1 MIRRNGMV
9 RVRVMA
15 LALLLLSVD
24 SSIGLSSTIRRG
36 ALSISVSGEVA
47 ELQSAGGSLEI
58 GYRLAFP
65 QPHTHLY
72 EVTLTI
78 GRVGRGEIEVS
89 MPTWTPGSYL
99 QREFARHV
107 QDFAASDGNGQP
119 LSWTKSD
126 KATWRVRSG
135 ASAGNL
141 RTVKVFYRVYA
152 NELATQT
159 SHLDADHAYFN
170 GTSIFMYVVGAKDQ
184 PHRLKFE
191 PPAGWQVTTPL
202 GLAPDAD
209 GYFTAPNY
217 DVLADSPTE
226 IGTHRVLTFSVRNKV
241 HRVSIYGRFNFDEK
255 RLTDDLAKIVE
266 ENAKL
271 FGNLPYEHYQFL
283 IAVQPGVG
291 GGTEHIN
298 SNISMTSPEAF
309 ASEAGYRRFLG
320 LESHE
325 FFHTWNVKRLRPVA
339 LGPFD
344 YQREN
349 YTRGLWVAE
358 GITSYYGDLI
368 LRRAGMLGASEY
380 LGGLSGLLAGYE
392 GQPGRLKQSA
402 EVSSFDTWIE
412 QYRPDEHSVN
422 TAMSYY
428 TKGELLGLV
437 FDLEIRSRTKGAR
450 SLDDVMRRLM
460 ENHGLPK
467 PGFTDAQLKAT
478 FEEVAGGD
486 LTDFWNRYVAG
497 TEELDFDAW
506 LRKVGLS
513 LQKSWQPGTP
523 YANSRQEK
531 PGTLGIRFR
540 PAAAQSDRVVISN
553 VLAGL
558 PGYEGGLNSGDE
570 LVSIDGLRIDAG
582 NAARRI
588 NDLRAGQRVIVT
600 VFRREQ
606 LRTFE
611 LTAAVKPF
619 DRYQITELRDAGV
632 EPVTLRRQWLAEK

>member
-36 ALSISVSGEVA
+36 AMSIPVSGEVA

-58 GYRLAFP
+58 SYRLAFP

-271 FGNLPYEHYQFL
+271 FGSLPYEHYQFL
-283 IAVQPGVG
+283 IAVQPGIG

-368 LRRAGMLGASEY
+368 LRRAGLLGASEY

-540 PAAAQSDRVVISN
+540 PASAQSDRVVISN

-611 LTAAVKPF
+611 LIAAVKPF

>member
-1 MIRRNGMV
+1 MNKKNGKVWMRIV
-9 RVRVMA
+9 V
-15 LALLLLSVD
+15 LLLLVLSLQWGQSGVL
-24 SSIGLSSTIRRG
+24 GLPFG
-36 ALSISVSGEVA
+36 AGRVEA
-47 ELQSAGGSLEI
+47 QTAGRPLEI
-58 GYRLAFP
+58 SYRLAFP

-78 GRVGRGEIEVS
+78 GQVARGELDVS

-119 LSWTKSD
+119 LRWTKVD
-126 KATWRVRSG
+126 KATWRVMSG
-135 ASAGNL
+135 ASAGSL

-170 GTSIFMYVVGAKDQ
+170 GTSIFMYVPGAKDQ
-184 PHRLKFE
+184 PHRLKFD

-202 GLAPDAD
+202 GLAPEAD

-226 IGTHRVLTFSVRNKV
+226 IGNHKLLTFTVRNKV

-271 FGNLPYEHYQFL
+271 FGSLPYEHYQFL
-283 IAVQPGVG
+283 IAVQPGLG

-309 ASEAGYRRFLG
+309 TSEAGYRRFLG

-368 LRRAGMLGASEY
+368 LRRAGMISSGEY
-380 LGGLSGLLAGYE
+380 LGGLAGLLAGYE
-392 GQPGRLKQSA
+392 AQPGRLKQSA

-412 QYRPDEHSVN
+412 QYRPDEHSIN

-437 FDLEIRSRTKGAR
+437 LDLEIRSRTKGAR

-497 TEELDFDAW
+497 VEELDFEAW

-513 LQKSWQPGTP
+513 LQKSWQLGTP

-582 NAARRI
+582 NAGRRI
-588 NDLRAGQRVIVT
+588 NELRAGQRVTVT

-632 EPVTLRRQWLAEK
+632 EQVNLRRQWLAEK

>member
-1 MIRRNGMV
+1 
-9 RVRVMA
+9 
-15 LALLLLSVD
+15 
-24 SSIGLSSTIRRG
+24 
-36 ALSISVSGEVA
+36 
-47 ELQSAGGSLEI
+47 
-58 GYRLAFP
+58 
-65 QPHTHLY
+65 
-72 EVTLTI
+72 
-78 GRVGRGEIEVS
+78 
-89 MPTWTPGSYL
+89 
-99 QREFARHV
+99 
-107 QDFAASDGNGQP
+107 
-119 LSWTKSD
+119 
-126 KATWRVRSG
+126 
-135 ASAGNL
+135 
-141 RTVKVFYRVYA
+141 
-152 NELATQT
+152 
-159 SHLDADHAYFN
+159 
-170 GTSIFMYVVGAKDQ
+170 
-184 PHRLKFE
+184 
-191 PPAGWQVTTPL
+191 
-202 GLAPDAD
+202 
-209 GYFTAPNY
+209 
-217 DVLADSPTE
+217 
-226 IGTHRVLTFSVRNKV
+226 VRNKV
-241 HRVSIYGRFNFDEK
+241 HRVSIYGRFQFDEK

-266 ENAKL
+266 ENARL

-283 IAVQPGVG
+283 IAVQPGIG

-309 ASEAGYRRFLG
+309 TSEAGYRRFLG

-368 LRRAGMLGASEY
+368 LRRAGIISAAEY
-380 LGGLSGLLAGYE
+380 LGGLSGVVAGYE
-392 GQPGRLKQSA
+392 SQPGRLKQSA

-412 QYRPDEHSVN
+412 QYRPDEHSIN

-450 SLDDVMRRLM
+450 SLDDVMRKLM

-478 FEEVAGGD
+478 FEEVAGTD

-497 TEELDFDAW
+497 VEELDFDAY

-513 LQKSWQPGTP
+513 LQKNWQPGTP
-523 YANSRQEK
+523 FANSRTEK

-553 VLAGL
+553 VIAGL
-558 PGYEGGLNSGDE
+558 PGFEGGLNSGDE

-588 NDLRAGQRVIVT
+588 NDLRAGQRVTVT

-611 LTAAVKPF
+611 LTAALKPF
-619 DRYQITELRDAGV
+619 DRYLITEMRDAAAEQV
-632 EPVTLRRQWLAEK
+632 SLRRQWLAEK

>member
-9 RVRVMA
+9 RVRVLV

-309 ASEAGYRRFLG
+309 ASEAGYRRCLG

>member
-9 RVRVMA
+9 RVRVLV

-36 ALSISVSGEVA
+36 AMSIPVSGEVA

-58 GYRLAFP
+58 SYRLAFP

>member
-1 MIRRNGMV
+1 MNGNYGMFC
-9 RVRVMA
+9 A
-15 LALLLLSVD
+15 
-24 SSIGLSSTIRRG
+24 RRG
-36 ALSISVSGEVA
+36 TQFLVLLAILSGIGSPAFVGGRVGAQTAGRAPEIS
-47 ELQSAGGSLEI
+47 
-58 GYRLAFP
+58 YRLAFP

-78 GRVGRGEIEVS
+78 GQVTRGEIDVS

-107 QDFAASDGNGQP
+107 QDFAASDANGQP
-119 LSWTKSD
+119 LRWTKVD
-126 KATWRVRSG
+126 KATWRVTSG
-135 ASAGNL
+135 ASAGSP

-170 GTSIFMYVVGAKDQ
+170 GTSIFMYVQGAKDQ

-202 GLAPDAD
+202 GLAPAAD
-209 GYFTAPNY
+209 GYFTAPSY

-226 IGTHRVLTFSVRNKV
+226 IGTHKLLTFNVRNKV
-241 HRVSIYGRFNFDEK
+241 HRVSIYGRFQFDEK

-266 ENAKL
+266 ENARL
-271 FGNLPYEHYQFL
+271 FGSLPYEHYQFL
-283 IAVQPGVG
+283 IAVQPGIG

-309 ASEAGYRRFLG
+309 TSEAGYRRFLG

-344 YQREN
+344 YQHEN

-368 LRRAGMLGASEY
+368 LRRAGMISAAEY
-380 LGGLSGLLAGYE
+380 LGGLSGVIAGYE
-392 GQPGRLKQSA
+392 SQPGRLKQSA

-412 QYRPDEHSVN
+412 QYRPDEHSIN

-450 SLDDVMRRLM
+450 SLDDVMRKLM

-478 FEEVAGGD
+478 FEEVAGTD

-497 TEELDFDAW
+497 VEELDFDAY

-513 LQKSWQPGTP
+513 LQKNWQPGTP
-523 YANSRQEK
+523 FANSRTEK

-540 PAAAQSDRVVISN
+540 PAAALSDRVVISN
-553 VLAGL
+553 VIAGL
-558 PGYEGGLNSGDE
+558 PGFEGGLNSGDE

-588 NDLRAGQRVIVT
+588 NDLRAGQRVTVT

-619 DRYQITELRDAGV
+619 DRYLITEVRDAAAEQV
-632 EPVTLRRQWLAEK
+632 SLRRQWLADK

>member
-1 MIRRNGMV
+1 MIITLQAPRRGASARR
-9 RVRVMA
+9 RVVSLTLL
-15 LALLLLSVD
+15 LALLTLTGTGRVTTAQSSGRPLELS
-24 SSIGLSSTIRRG
+24 
-36 ALSISVSGEVA
+36 
-47 ELQSAGGSLEI
+47 
-58 GYRLAFP
+58 YRLAMP

-72 EVTLTI
+72 EVTMTI
-78 GRVGRGEIEVS
+78 GQARAGELDVS

-107 QDFAASDGNGQP
+107 QDFAARDGQGRP
-119 LSWTKSD
+119 LRWTKVD
-126 KATWRVRSG
+126 KATWRVMNG
-135 ASAGNL
+135 TGG
-141 RTVKVFYRVYA
+141 TVEVFYRVYA

-170 GTSIFMYVVGAKDQ
+170 GSSIFMYVPGAKDR
-184 PHRLKFE
+184 PHRLKFD

-202 GLAPDAD
+202 GLAPEAD

-226 IGTHRVLTFSVRNKV
+226 IGTHRLLRFTVRNKV
-241 HRVSIYGRFNFDEK
+241 HRVSIYGRFQFDEK

-266 ENAKL
+266 ENARL
-271 FGNLPYEHYQFL
+271 FGSLPYEHYLFL
-283 IAVQPGVG
+283 IAVQPGIG

-298 SNISMTSPEAF
+298 SNISMTTPEAF
-309 ASEAGYRRFLG
+309 TSEAGYRRFLG

-349 YTRGLWVAE
+349 YTRGLWVSE

-368 LRRAGMLGASEY
+368 LRRAGLIGATEF
-380 LGGLSGLLAGYE
+380 LGGLAGLIGGYE
-392 GQPGRLKQSA
+392 AQPGRLKQSA
-402 EVSSFDTWIE
+402 ETSSFDTWIE
-412 QYRPDEHSVN
+412 QYRPDEHSIN

-437 FDLEIRSRTKGAR
+437 FDLEIRTRTNGAR

-478 FEEVAGGD
+478 FEEVAGTD

-497 TEELDFDAW
+497 VEELDFN
-506 LRKVGLS
+506 RYFEPVGLT
-513 LQKSWQPGTP
+513 LIKGWQAGTLA
-523 YANSRQEK
+523 ANSRTES

-540 PAAAQSDRVVISN
+540 PAAPQSDRVVISN
-553 VLAGL
+553 VIAGL
-558 PGYEGGLNSGDE
+558 PGFEGGLNSGDE

-588 NDLRAGQRVIVT
+588 NELKAGQSVT
-600 VFRREQ
+600 IAVFRREV
-606 LRTFE
+606 LRSFT
-611 LTAAVKPF
+611 LTAARRPF
-619 DRYQITELRDAGV
+619 DRYQILEMKEAPAEAVAR
-632 EPVTLRRQWLAEK
+632 RRQWLAEVVTPK